1 MMMSLETRRF
11 AMRVLVV
18 GTLPEGMRRGEE
30 RLGEAGHEVVR
41 CHEPGDPSF
50 PCAGLVEG
58 RVCPLE
64 SGPVDVVVTA
74 RDRPWPRPS
83 PFEDGAICAL
93 RRHVPLVVLGT
104 AVHPFESWVTAR
116 VDDDRELVRACEDA
130 AAASLTR
137 HSTVAASAAQ
147 TVLERAGLDPE
158 GAAASVRHERG
169 RLRVELVLPPHP
181 DQLESNIVA
190 SVLSALRQFDPH
202 AAGIEVSIAE
212 RLGKDAVGAGG
223 QG

>member
-1 MMMSLETRRF
+1 
-11 AMRVLVV
+11 MRVLVV
-18 GTLPEGMRRGEE
+18 GTLPGAMRRSEE

-104 AVHPFESWVTAR
+104 AVHPFEGWVTGR

-130 AAASLTR
+130 AASSLAR
-137 HSTVAASAAQ
+137 HSAVAAAAAQ
-147 TVLERAGLDPE
+147 TVLERAGVDPE
-158 GAAASVRHERG
+158 GVAASVRHDRG

-181 DQLESNIVA
+181 DQLESNVVA
-190 SVLSALRQFDPH
+190 SVLSALRGLDPY
-202 AAGIEVSIAE
+202 ATGIEVSIAKG
-212 RLGKDAVGAGG
+212 LGNDFAGTG
-223 QG
+223 DRR